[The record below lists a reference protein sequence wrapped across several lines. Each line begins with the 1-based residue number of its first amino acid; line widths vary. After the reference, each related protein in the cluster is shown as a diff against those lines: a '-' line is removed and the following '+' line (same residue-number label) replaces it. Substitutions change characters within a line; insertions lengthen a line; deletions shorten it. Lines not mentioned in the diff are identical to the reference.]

1 MLSVRKHTQKRS
13 QDHKELL
20 TNPSRVALSLSS
32 YLDLNDLHS
41 LSLTC
46 RNIHSSLVQYALRLK
61 SNSLRCAFDNRP
73 LLSDLLA
80 TQTRPRDL
88 LLATLKTKRQIPMSL
103 YPLLSR
109 SKPCTPCIHL
119 VRAAGRGPRSVP
131 VLEIWSRSAEN
142 VEQLCVRNC
151 TSKAPSD
158 RFLRERY
165 RRLCQKC
172 LRAPLSARTCSHCKQ
187 VDEISLSDTPPI
199 SGASSVRSARSES
212 GSSTE
217 TFLDE
222 TDRVGSAPE
231 AFTAPAF
238 LRDPCT
244 CPTRGVYLCLQ
255 CGHNLRANDTTYRRV
270 WTWRSRYS
278 THIGGGLGT
287 GLGSGD
293 QGQKCGRGDQC
304 LETGGNSVSWVEI
317 DCSEGHGTG
326 DGSDE
331 LTNSSRAGTPISDF
345 MGSGTTANRPGYL
358 QQEIEGIGGVV
369 KKKVKKKVCVGATV
383 AEFEDERKDPRRYL
397 EREATGKERSWCGWC
412 GRVCPSD
419 RDQVSVS

>member
-1 MLSVRKHTQKRS
+1 MLSVRKHIQKRS

-80 TQTRPRDL
+80 TQIDLESPASDPQDQTADTNVTVPSTISFQTLYALHTSRSSGWTGTKICACARDL
-88 LLATLKTKRQIPMSL
+88 
-103 YPLLSR
+103 
-109 SKPCTPCIHL
+109 
-119 VRAAGRGPRSVP
+119 V
-131 VLEIWSRSAEN
+131 AECRKCGT
-142 VEQLCVRNC
+142 VVCRNC

-172 LRAPLSARTCSHCKQ
+172 LRAPLSAHLQPLQQ

-217 TFLDE
+217 TFLDD
-222 TDRVGSAPE
+222 TDHMDSAPE
-231 AFTAPAF
+231 AFTSPAF

-304 LETGGNSVSWVEI
+304 LETGGSSVSWVEI

-331 LTNSSRAGTPISDF
+331 LTNSSRAGTPISDS

-383 AEFEDERKDPRRYL
+383 AEFEDERKDPRKYL